1 MHRAA
6 FLIALLLIPAL
17 ITASANQDEPLAS
30 TAIGSQE
37 SPDTSLKECFVGID
51 ADGCDDS
58 SSNDI
63 LLNWWS
69 WSDETN
75 SDWPDDDAKAR
86 AGELLLGD
94 SESYPTLVTNEANS
108 SEQAQSNR
116 LAIISEHPIVTLS
129 GELNLY
135 PELDGHRIEI
145 PVSMTPLRNLSDST
159 IMYIFLS
166 KTYSVDHHSRELQN
180 LVYEMKPEI
189 GFSNQANNTTETTW
203 ELAETHLSAAGV
215 DFSQDPYGWSVTF
228 AMFGSLEGLSLIHI

>member
-51 ADGCDDS
+51 TEGCEDYS
-58 SSNDI
+58 SGDI

-86 AGELLLGD
+86 AGELLLDD

-166 KTYSVDHHSRELQN
+166 KAYSVDHHSRELQN
-180 LVYEMKPEI
+180 LYVSRLY
-189 GFSNQANNTTETTW
+189 
-203 ELAETHLSAAGV
+203 
-215 DFSQDPYGWSVTF
+215 
-228 AMFGSLEGLSLIHI
+228 

>member
-51 ADGCDDS
+51 TDGCDDS

-86 AGELLLGD
+86 AGELLLDD
-94 SESYPTLVTNEANS
+94 SESYPTLVTNEAN
-108 SEQAQSNR
+108 
-116 LAIISEHPIVTLS
+116 
-129 GELNLY
+129 
-135 PELDGHRIEI
+135 
-145 PVSMTPLRNLSDST
+145 PVSKHRAID
-159 IMYIFLS
+159 
-166 KTYSVDHHSRELQN
+166 
-180 LVYEMKPEI
+180 
-189 GFSNQANNTTETTW
+189 
-203 ELAETHLSAAGV
+203 
-215 DFSQDPYGWSVTF
+215 
-228 AMFGSLEGLSLIHI
+228 